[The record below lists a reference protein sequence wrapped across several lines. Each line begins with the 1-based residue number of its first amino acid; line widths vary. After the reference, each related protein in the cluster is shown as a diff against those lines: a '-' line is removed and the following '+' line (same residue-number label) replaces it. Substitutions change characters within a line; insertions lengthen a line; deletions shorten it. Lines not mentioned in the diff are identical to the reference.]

1 MPKAKAAASPTISGV
16 KGFDANLQCRGYQ
29 FASGQT
35 YTHQGEVRACEGGFH
50 VITGHP
56 LAVFDYYPPAGSRY
70 CRVEISGRTHT
81 DDNVKTAAE
90 ILAVGTE
97 LGITDLVNEAIS
109 WVTARATP
117 EGETA
122 TGSQGAASATGDRGA
137 ASATGDRGAAS
148 ATGSHGAASATGDR
162 GAASATG
169 SQGAASATG
178 YQGAASATG
187 DRGAASATG
196 DRGAAS
202 ATGSQGAASATGDR
216 GAASATGYQGAASAT
231 GDQGAASA
239 TGYQGAASAT
249 GDRGAAS
256 ATGSQ
261 GAASATGDR
270 GAAMS
275 PGKDGRVMGA
285 DGAVL
290 FAVERGAWDGRG
302 YPAITTA
309 SGIVGQDGI
318 KAGVWYACV
327 GGKLAKTGGAL

>member
-122 TGSQGAASATGDRGA
+122 TGS
-137 ASATGDRGAAS
+137 
-148 ATGSHGAASATGDR
+148 
-162 GAASATG
+162 
-169 SQGAASATG
+169 
-178 YQGAASATG
+178 QGAASATG